1 MENSTKQLI
10 ITLQGIG
17 SEFIQGFISK
27 EQARI
32 FQEKYGNSTSKW
44 DQFCV
49 EELDL
54 LGYFELPSI
63 SHATGILKDKL
74 DLKIEFGEKVIF
86 EGSYSDYFQKYFG
99 EEDENENDLNLSR
112 DYGKYM
118 PEIDA
123 SNTLVSVATVES
135 FYYEITL
142 PPTEVFIPQNLGV
155 KFVAVDEFGLGTID
169 LDLVLGICYSNIQY
183 DAEYPGIGQISFVKL
198 EPGEE

>member
-32 FQEKYGNSTSKW
+32 FREKYGNSASRW

-49 EELDL
+49 EVLDL
-54 LGYFELPSI
+54 QGYFELPSF

-86 EGSYSDYFQKYFG
+86 EGSYADYFQKYFG
-99 EEDENENDLNLSR
+99 EEYENENDLNLSR

-169 LDLVLGICYSNIQY
+169 MDLVLGLCYSNIQY

-198 EPGEE
+198 EPEEG